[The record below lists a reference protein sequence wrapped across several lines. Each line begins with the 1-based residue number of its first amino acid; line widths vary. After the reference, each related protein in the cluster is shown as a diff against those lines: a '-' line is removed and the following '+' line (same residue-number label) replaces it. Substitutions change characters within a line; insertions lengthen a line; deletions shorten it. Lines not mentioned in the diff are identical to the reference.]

1 MPTNADFKRIVRAR
15 MEKTGEAYTA
25 ARAVLL
31 KRTSPRRVS
40 PVVAPSKAAPPAE
53 PTASLEKL
61 AGMSDKAI
69 EKATG
74 CTWDKWVWALDQA
87 GALEWSHRAVA
98 EYVQNTYKVSDWWSQ
113 TVTVGYERIKGLRA
127 IGQRRSGS
135 FEANKSKT
143 IASAAKAVSRAFSD
157 SRVRAKWLPGESVTI
172 RKVTAGK
179 SVRMNWDDGTSVEAW
194 LVPTPGGKTSVQV
207 AHRKLAD
214 KADVDARKTFWAGR
228 LDALK
233 ALLEA

>member
-1 MPTNADFKRIVRAR
+1 

-31 KRTSPRRVS
+31 KRAAPRVAS
-40 PVVAPSKAAPPAE
+40 PVVPF
-53 PTASLEKL
+53 EKL

-74 CTWDKWVWALDQA
+74 CTWEKWVWALDHV
-87 GALEWSHRAVA
+87 GAVDWSHRAVA
-98 EYVQNTYKVSDWWSQ
+98 EYVQTTYKISDWWSQ
-113 TVTVGYERIKGLRA
+113 GVTVGYERIKGKRA
-127 IGQRRSGS
+127 IGQRMSGA

-143 IASAAKAVSRAFSD
+143 IAVTAAAVSHAFSD

-172 RKVTAGK
+172 RKITRGK
-179 SVRMNWDDGTSVEAW
+179 SIRMTWSDDTSVEVW
-194 LVPTPGGKTSVQV
+194 LVATPAGKTSVQLT
-207 AHRKLAD
+207 HRKLKD
-214 KADVDARKTFWAGR
+214 KTEIDARKAFWAGR

-233 ALLEA
+233 VLLEA